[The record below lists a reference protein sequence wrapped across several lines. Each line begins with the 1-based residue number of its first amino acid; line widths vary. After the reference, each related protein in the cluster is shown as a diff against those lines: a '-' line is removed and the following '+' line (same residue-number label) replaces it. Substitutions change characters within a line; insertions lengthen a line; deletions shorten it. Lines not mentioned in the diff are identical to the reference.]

1 MTEIT
6 RQRRSELTA
15 KMLEALF
22 QHPDGLSF
30 TDLLGHIEK
39 TASLK
44 AEERSS
50 HSLQPSLRC
59 FEEAIW
65 TGTIAPVKAGWLRS
79 DRDQLSLTKAGRRA
93 FAEIGD
99 SSELIEKAAS
109 QSLRGWLSVHTPRA
123 YRLASR
129 ILDQLLIEYRLVRRV
144 GVGHLFGKNLGNAN
158 HWKEI
163 LPVQTP
169 QRFIIDLNLDI
180 EGGWAHYLD
189 SIGVPYFEGGHTI
202 YIPPEAA
209 RRSAFQ
215 ELLRN
220 YPADSGI
227 KLIKNH
233 GGVDDGRYLRDG
245 YGVAAGESMLLRS
258 LVYDH
263 RRLTLVANLLHGK
276 GLGPRLFDLV
286 EVQCGEHTFTA
297 YIVEHV
303 GGQAPSMDQCRV
315 GLRRIAELENQ
326 GLLKINLPDGF
337 ADEDF
342 EPPTCN
348 GNALLTPNEQFRYI
362 DFQNF
367 LLVNYEKY
375 LEKIAIR
382 ATEESHFGDRSLL
395 RGGSYLYQSIPGV
408 RLPSRRR
415 IEDRIGP
422 LHELLNSAGVS
433 VERRLVLDFGCNIGM
448 MMAQYLKLGA
458 RWCHGWDRAVVTPH
472 TERMLLSLGCT
483 RFSLTGCDIEASRAV
498 ESDLPEFLDPLL
510 KSSVISYLAVRGHLG
525 WLDALARIP
534 WTFLIYEG
542 HEDETL
548 EQFESFMSELKQQI
562 RFQVRGVRDYRDGDS
577 DPRTLALLV
586 REETLP

>member
-1 MTEIT
+1 VKEIN

-30 TDLLGHIEK
+30 TDVLGHIEK
-39 TASLK
+39 TVSLN
-44 AEERSS
+44 AEERTA

-59 FEEAIW
+59 FEEAVW

-93 FAEIGD
+93 FAEIND
-99 SSELIEKAAS
+99 PFALIEKAAS

-129 ILDQLLIEYRLVRRV
+129 TLDQLLIEYRLVRRV
-144 GVGHLFGKNLGNAN
+144 GVGQLVGKNLGKAN
-158 HWKEI
+158 DWKEV

-169 QRFIIDLNLDI
+169 QRFTIDLNLDL
-180 EGGWAHYLD
+180 EGGWARYLD
-189 SIGVPYFEGGHTI
+189 SLGVTYFAGGHTV

-209 RRSAFQ
+209 RRTSFE

-227 KLIKNH
+227 KLIKSC

-263 RRLTLVANLLHGK
+263 RRLTLVANLLHEK

-286 EVQCGEHTFTA
+286 EIQCGEQTFTA

-303 GGQAPSMDQCRV
+303 DGPAPSMDQCRA
-315 GLRRIAELENQ
+315 GLRRLAELEDQ

-348 GNALLTPNEQFRYI
+348 GNALLTQNEEFRYI

-375 LEKIAIR
+375 LEKIAVK

-422 LHELLNSAGVS
+422 LKELLNSAGVS

-458 RWCHGWDRAVVTPH
+458 AWCHGWDRAVVTPH
-472 TERMLLSLGCT
+472 TQRMLLSLGCT
-483 RFSLTGCDIEASRAV
+483 RFSVTGCDIEASRAV
-498 ESDLPEFLDPLL
+498 ESDLPEFLDSLL
-510 KSSVISYLAVRGHLG
+510 KGPVISYLAVRGHLG

-542 HEDETL
+542 HEDETQ
-548 EQFESFMSELKQQI
+548 EQFESFMGELQQ
-562 RFQVRGVRDYRDGDS
+562 QVRFRVGGVREYRDGDS
-577 DPRTLALLV
+577 DPRTLAILV
-586 REETLP
+586 RE

>member
-30 TDLLGHIEK
+30 SNLLDLIEK
-39 TASLK
+39 TASLN
-44 AEERSS
+44 AEECAA

-59 FEEAIW
+59 FEEALW

-93 FAEIGD
+93 FAEISD
-99 SSELIEKAAS
+99 PSELIEKAAS
-109 QSLRGWLSVHTPRA
+109 HSLRGWLSVHTPRA

-129 ILDQLLIEYRLVRRV
+129 SLDQLLIEYRLVRRV
-144 GVGHLFGKNLGNAN
+144 GVGHLLGKNLGNAN
-158 HWKEI
+158 HWKEV

-180 EGGWAHYLD
+180 ERGWAPYLD
-189 SIGVPYFEGGHTI
+189 SIGVEYFEGGHTI
-202 YIPPEAA
+202 YIPPEAV
-209 RRSAFQ
+209 RGSVFE
-215 ELLRN
+215 ELMRN

-233 GGVDDGRYLRDG
+233 GGVDEGRYLRNG
-245 YGVAAGESMLLRS
+245 YGVAAGESVLLRS

-263 RRLTLVANLLHGK
+263 RRLTLVANLLHAK
-276 GLGPRLFDLV
+276 DLGPRLFDLV

-303 GGQAPSMDQCRV
+303 GGQTPSLDQCRA

-375 LEKIAIR
+375 LEKIALE
-382 ATEESHFGDRSLL
+382 ATEKSHFGDRSLL
-395 RGGSYLYQSIPGV
+395 RGGAYLYQSIPGV

-422 LHELLNSAGVS
+422 LSELLNSAGVS

-458 RWCHGWDRAVVTPH
+458 AWCHGWDRAALTPH

-498 ESDLPEFLDPLL
+498 ESDLPGFLDPLL
-510 KSSVISYLAVRGHLG
+510 KGSVISYLAVRGHLG

-534 WTFLIYEG
+534 WQFLIYEG
-542 HEDETL
+542 HEDETQ
-548 EQFESFMSELKQQI
+548 EQFEGFIREFKQQV
-562 RFQVRGVRDYRDGDS
+562 RFEVRGVRDYRDGDS
-577 DPRTLALLV
+577 DPRTLAVLV
-586 REETLP
+586 REETSP